1 MTQFILA
8 LAAAL
13 AILVAGETA
22 TKQASHHPV
31 ILAPADVTA
40 PDPGFH

>member
-13 AILVAGETA
+13 AIITAGTTA
-22 TKQASHHPV
+22 KVQATSYPGT
-31 ILAPADVTA
+31 IAPSEVHL
-40 PDPGFH
+40 PDPV

>member
-13 AILVAGETA
+13 AILTTASSA

-31 ILAPADVTA
+31 SVTPADVTL
-40 PDPGFH
+40 PDPV